1 VEKRVV
7 SRIARKRIVML
18 FLCVGFSYLL
28 AARIRSEAHGA
39 VRAVDFAS
47 VYYAARCEL
56 QHRDAYDPQTVLR
69 EFDADGGKL
78 PNTRPGED
86 RIARDVITK
95 VFYPPTA
102 LLLAFPLALLPWNA
116 ALTAWMSLVA
126 GLMAAAA
133 FLMWDLAGDAPLA
146 AGVIACFMLL
156 NCVLLLLVGNPAG
169 VAVPA
174 CVIAAWC
181 IFKERFAVAGVVLL
195 AIALVVKPHDA
206 GFVWLFFLLAG
217 GTGRRRAL
225 QALATAAVVGVC
237 ALAWIAPSS
246 PHWIQEEHNNI
257 ASYGVRGGG
266 DDPGPT
272 GMNYAGPF
280 TIISLQNAVSIF
292 RNDPN
297 FYDPLSY
304 GIVGGLI
311 LWWMVAVL
319 RKRPTQDG
327 ALLAL
332 AGVSCLTLLVG
343 YHRPHDAKLLLLA
356 IPACAILW
364 AGGGAKRWV
373 ALGLTGTAIFVT
385 SDFPLFFLSAA
396 QGHLAIS
403 DATFSGKLALLLL
416 HPAPLVL
423 LAAGCF
429 YLWVYMRHK
438 PVEIEAVAELEA
450 AIGRTSETAAI

>member
-1 VEKRVV
+1 MSRVARM
-7 SRIARKRIVML
+7 RILVL

-28 AARIRSEAHGA
+28 AAGIRGDAHGA
-39 VRAVDFAS
+39 VKAVDFAS
-47 VYYAARCEL
+47 VYYAARCGL
-56 QHRDAYDPQTVLR
+56 QHKDAYDPETVLR

-126 GLMAAAA
+126 GLMVAVA
-133 FLMWDLAGDAPLA
+133 FLMWDLAGGAPVA
-146 AGVIACFMLL
+146 AGVMTCFMLL

-181 IFKERFAVAGVVLL
+181 IFKERFAGAGVVLL

-206 GFVWLFFLLAG
+206 GFVWLYFLLAG
-217 GTGRRRAL
+217 GAGRKRAW
-225 QALATAAVVGVC
+225 QALMVAALVG
-237 ALAWIAPSS
+237 AFSLAWIAPSS

-272 GMNYAGPF
+272 GLSYAGPF
-280 TIISLQNAVSIF
+280 PIISMQNAVSTLS
-292 RNDPN
+292 NDPN

-304 GIVGGLI
+304 GIVGGVI

-319 RKRPTQDG
+319 RKRPTRNG

-332 AGVSCLTLLVG
+332 AAVSCLTLLVG

-356 IPACAILW
+356 IPACAVLW

-396 QGHLAIS
+396 QDHLAIS

-423 LAAGCF
+423 LAAACF
-429 YLWVYMRHK
+429 YLWIYVRHK
-438 PVEIEAVAELEA
+438 PVEIEAVADLEA
-450 AIGRTSETAAI
+450 SLGRTSEAALP